1 MKILSKIFKGITRDP
16 LLILCDYCSI
26 MLHLICIVGVIMF
39 IKFSIEFLIF

>member
-1 MKILSKIFKGITRDP
+1 MRIFSKMFKVITKDP
-16 LLILCDYCSI
+16 LEVLCNYCSI